1 MSVSNYTALIISSRD
16 DIVATAGGPTKDGKF
31 VGWITLGQLDRFRPL
46 LNTEP
51 IYNTKEEAV
60 VAMKKI
66 IEEIQGKPT
75 IMESCPD
82 GTKDWNLDV

>member
-1 MSVSNYTALIISSRD
+1 MQISNLTSLIIASRD
-16 DIVATAGGPTKDGKF
+16 DIVATAGGPTDNGKF

-60 VAMKKI
+60 AAMKAI
-66 IEEIQGKPT
+66 IEEFQRKPA
-75 IMESCPD
+75 IIESCLD
-82 GTKDWNLDV
+82 GTKALES